1 MNICGSCGKYIEENL
16 REIELS
22 EKIRRRFRE
31 LMQFDI
37 VLSGSII
44 CSSCDSKI
52 TEFKKFKNEIT
63 EAQKRLDKHWK
74 GNSDDNRDLSPSKTD
89 HKDQQIIKSELK
101 VEKDHESSKKCNRTK
116 STADSHYCR
125 FCNKYFTETRK
136 VPLHIAR
143 IHCKRKDFQC
153 DLCPYKAFKKYD
165 LALHFNNI
173 HKPKDLIVKT
183 SICPMCGL
191 PFSSNSRLNIH
202 IRRKHS
208 QETVRKLC
216 CDLCDH
222 RATVLNEIRRHVNT
236 HLPKELKQS
245 FPCVDCGAILSSKG
259 SLKIHRDSKHDMKV
273 PSIIC
278 FCGKSF
284 RQKSVYSR
292 HYQVLHKGIKAFK
305 CKFCGKDFSGKSHLN
320 YHVKALHSV
329 STMITC
335 EICGNRYKNEDTLKK
350 HLIYH
355 ANPKF
360 ECTVCRRKF
369 HENKKLLDHM
379 SAHEKLQFSCQHCT
393 RSFRLESQ
401 LRYHNKKVHFKDKTT
416 FKCELCSSTFTRKST
431 YRDHALR
438 QHKELEKESMTQLLE
453 KIKNAVPE
461 EHQKH

>member
-1 MNICGSCGKYIEENL
+1 M
-16 REIELS
+16 EIELS
-22 EKIRRRFRE
+22 RNIRLRFRE
-31 LMQFDI
+31 LMQI
-37 VLSGSII
+37 NTVLRGSTI
-44 CSSCDSKI
+44 CFRCDLKLN
-52 TEFKKFKNEIT
+52 EFTKFKNEII
-63 EAQKRLDKHWK
+63 EAQKKLDSQLK
-74 GNSDDNRDLSPSKTD
+74 GNLDDKLDLSTSKID
-89 HKDQQIIKSELK
+89 YKAQQVELELDVKREHTSPKKS
-101 VEKDHESSKKCNRTK
+101 DSR
-116 STADSHYCR
+116 STNKPRSAVDSHFCP

-143 IHCKRKDFQC
+143 IHAKKKDFQC
-153 DLCPYKAFKKYD
+153 DLCLYKAFKKYD
-165 LALHFNNI
+165 LILHFNNI
-173 HKPKDLIVKT
+173 HRSKDLIVKA
-183 SICPMCGL
+183 SICFMCGL

-208 QETVRKLC
+208 QETIRKLC

-259 SLKIHRDSKHDMKV
+259 SLKVHRDSKHDMKV

-355 ANPKF
+355 ADPKF
-360 ECTVCRRKF
+360 ECTVCRKKF

-379 SAHEKLQFSCQHCT
+379 SAHEKLQFSCRHCN

-416 FKCELCSSTFTRKST
+416 FKCELCSSTFTRRST

-461 EHQKH
+461 EHQKQ